1 MLKQKSD
8 IEKCRMLSSS
18 VGNVMLC
25 RAHRVT
31 SGGCVLT
38 RNTTLYPHN
47 TKPCPPKCANT
58 SGGEVLITGSAPEG
72 DQEALVLI
80 SLAASCFKQATE
92 ERKQAFEKLC
102 VQNIQSQIKRE
113 EKRFPSLP
121 SSSVSPLT
129 HKAVGEAGL
138 EQKTCAVSR

>member
-1 MLKQKSD
+1 MV
-8 IEKCRMLSSS
+8 SSS

-25 RAHRVT
+25 CLMLDENSHFQSPQRNISWLRANQKH
-31 SGGCVLT
+31 
-38 RNTTLYPHN
+38 NN

-72 DQEALVLI
+72 GQEALVLI
-80 SLAASCFKQATE
+80 SLAASCFRQATE